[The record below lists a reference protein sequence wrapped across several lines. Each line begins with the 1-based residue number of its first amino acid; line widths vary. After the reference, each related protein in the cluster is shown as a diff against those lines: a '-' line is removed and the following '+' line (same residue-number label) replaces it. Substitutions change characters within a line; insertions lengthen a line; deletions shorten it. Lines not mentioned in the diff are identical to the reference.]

1 MEKKLTINDI
11 AKAANVSKTTVSRFL
26 NQKYENM
33 SEETKQRIANTIDE
47 LNYSP
52 NRRAQSLKNHRSYL
66 IGISV
71 ADISNP
77 YTSRLL
83 KGINDELADLPYQV
97 IIMDADNS
105 TKIEKQNIQKL
116 IADDVDGVIIQP
128 LTNMASQYQSLIDSK
143 IVTIQV
149 DRYIDEHIWP
159 AVVSDNFDKSFEVG
173 EILREKHY
181 KHVILL
187 TNNAE
192 NISSRKNRING
203 LLKSIE
209 SSNMTALIVDVDK
222 NKDWKPLIIDEI
234 ENNANSALYALNGE
248 LLWEAIRVLRSNHIQ
263 FPEDVGVIGY
273 DDNGFADLITP
284 ALSAIVQ
291 SPVTIGKTAVNKV
304 LDVLNND
311 EQIEIIKTQIPATFE
326 NRESL

>member
-83 KGINDELADLPYQV
+83 KGINDELADSPYQV

-128 LTNMASQYQSLIDSK
+128 LTNMASQYQNLIDSK

-234 ENNANSALYALNGE
+234 ENNANSVLYALNGE
-248 LLWEAIRVLRSNHIQ
+248 LLWEAIRVLRSNNIQ